1 MYIEKSGDLIYFFFI
16 KDHISS
22 ALGINPPPPDPGA
35 VNFRI
40 KDDDFA
46 DITTM
51 I

>member
-1 MYIEKSGDLIYFFFI
+1 MYIEKSGDLIYIFFLI

-22 ALGINPPPPDPGA
+22 ALGINPPPDPGA